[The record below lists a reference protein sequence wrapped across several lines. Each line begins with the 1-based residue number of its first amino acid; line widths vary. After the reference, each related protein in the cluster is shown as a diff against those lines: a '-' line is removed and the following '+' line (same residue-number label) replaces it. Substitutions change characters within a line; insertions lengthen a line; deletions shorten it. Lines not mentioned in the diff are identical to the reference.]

1 MSHDQ
6 AYYKSGFNKL
16 VSDTHAWRTV
26 SNAVPFVIP
35 YLNKT
40 GKLLDVG
47 LGPGTILKDFANY
60 VAEVVGVEP
69 TQELVDLAASQSD
82 LPKLVT
88 FQYGLAYNLPFEDNS
103 FDFVHASQVVVHL
116 ERPIEAL
123 KEMERVCKPGGY
135 VLVKDADLNQ
145 TVIYPEKY
153 ASLLKD
159 AVESR
164 LVNLSTLR
172 IAGRQLKERALC
184 AGYKV
189 DNLKF
194 SSLTWCISSDK
205 ERHEWAERFCSRL
218 NKTKDNGPTKS
229 KESDLDELES
239 IIRAYREWLEDE
251 SALMILLHGELVYKV

>member
-6 AYYKSGFNKL
+6 AYYKSGFDKL

-35 YLNKT
+35 YLHKT

-123 KEMERVCKPGGY
+123 REMERVCKPGGY
-135 VLVKDADLNQ
+135 VFVKDTDLKL

-153 ASLLKD
+153 APLLMK

-164 LVNLSTLR
+164 LVNPSTLP

-189 DNLKF
+189 DNLKY
-194 SSLTWCISSDK
+194 SSLVWCISSDE
-205 ERHEWAERFCSRL
+205 ERHEWAERSCSRL
-218 NKTKDNGPTKS
+218 TRTNESGIATS

-239 IIRAYREWLEDE
+239 ILRAYREWLEDVR
-251 SALMILLHGELVYKV
+251 ALMILIHGELVYKV